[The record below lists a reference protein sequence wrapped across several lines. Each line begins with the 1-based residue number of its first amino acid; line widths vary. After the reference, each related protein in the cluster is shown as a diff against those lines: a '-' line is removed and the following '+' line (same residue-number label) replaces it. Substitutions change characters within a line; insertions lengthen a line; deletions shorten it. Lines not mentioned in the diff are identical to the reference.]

1 MHVLLIL
8 ISIGAAGVFSDSQS
22 QPTSPPAKKDMATED
37 DSKKDEPKASQ
48 EIEKRRPKGGFTGA
62 APRKIS
68 PKPKHVN
75 PNPNSGKDV
84 HATGEPK
91 KPAASTGLSVV
102 DQTVGDL
109 GPLNVSLRKA
119 EAGIALPTGFRKV
132 FRIDSESETGS
143 DGRLMRANGGLAA
156 VFDQSVY
163 VRTEQGILPDIPAST
178 TWVIGGIPLG
188 GESGHGML
196 LPIDPLDLARL
207 PQQRSMPNLPV
218 MQVPGSHAGFG
229 PGARIPAA
237 AGPGAGDFSFV
248 QGDGKTQS
256 RFLHDRAYR
265 ASRMQKLLEAARER
279 LRNQAKNPPVDPQ
292 P

>member
-1 MHVLLIL
+1 MHVLSIL
-8 ISIGAAGVFSDSQS
+8 ISIGAAGVFSDPQS
-22 QPTSPPAKKDMATED
+22 PPTSPPAKKDMATED
-37 DSKKDEPKASQ
+37 DSKKDEAPTS
-48 EIEKRRPKGGFTGA
+48 ETLEKRRPKGGFTGA
-62 APRKIS
+62 APRKIV
-68 PKPKHVN
+68 PERAHVH
-75 PNPNSGKDV
+75 PDPDSAKDAHV
-84 HATGEPK
+84 TEEPK
-91 KPAASTGLSVV
+91 KAAPSTGLSVV

-109 GPLNVSLRKA
+109 GPLNLSLRKP

-132 FRIDSESETGS
+132 FRIESESETGS

-163 VRTEQGILPDIPAST
+163 LRTEQGILPDIPAST
-178 TWVIGGIPLG
+178 TWVIGGLPLG

-196 LPIDPLDLARL
+196 LPVDPLDLARL
-207 PQQRSMPNLPV
+207 PQRRSMSALPV
-218 MQVPGSHAGFG
+218 TQVAGSHAGYG

-248 QGDGKTQS
+248 QGDGKSRS

-279 LRNQAKNPPVDPQ
+279 LMNQAKNPPVDPQ

>member
-1 MHVLLIL
+1 MIHVLFIL
-8 ISIGAAGVFSDSQS
+8 ISIGAAGVFSEPQSQS
-22 QPTSPPAKKDMATED
+22 SPPAKKDMAAADEQ
-37 DSKKDEPKASQ
+37 KKDEAKTGQ
-48 EIEKRRPKGGFTGA
+48 ELEKRRPKGGFTGA
-62 APRKIS
+62 APRKIE
-68 PKPKHVN
+68 PERKNVN
-75 PNPNSGKDV
+75 PTHNSGKDV
-84 HATGEPK
+84 HATEQSK
-91 KPAASTGLSVV
+91 QSTDSTALSVV

-109 GPLNVSLRKA
+109 GPLNLSLRKP

-132 FRIDSESETGS
+132 FRIESDSETGS

-163 VRTEQGILPDIPAST
+163 VRTEEGILPDIPAST
-178 TWVIGGIPLG
+178 TWVIGGLPLG

-207 PQQRSMPNLPV
+207 PQRRSMPPLLV
-218 MQVPGSHAGFG
+218 TQVAGSHAGFG

-237 AGPGAGDFSFV
+237 AGPAAADFSFV
-248 QGDGKTQS
+248 QGDGKPQS

-265 ASRMQKLLEAARER
+265 ASRMQKLLEATRER
-279 LRNQAKNPPVDPQ
+279 LRNQAKNQPVDPQ